1 MRFGA
6 VILGYSILSF
16 ILFMFGIMQPS
27 DSFVIGVLTGE
38 AGWNEA
44 LIGDGYFLGIGE
56 LGFEVTSI
64 ISLMTI
70 IAITIG
76 GIALASGTTI
86 DRHIIFGF
94 LLAMVLTLYLE
105 MLLPIVNVFPEN
117 IRILGWLIYGILSF
131 ILIWTA
137 IEFWGGSE

>member
-27 DSFVIGVLTGE
+27 DSFVIGVLTGT
-38 AGWNEA
+38 ASWNTA
-44 LIGDGYFLGIGE
+44 LTGSNSFLG
-56 LGFEVTSI
+56 LYPVTSI
-64 ISLMTI
+64 IALMTVVAI
-70 IAITIG
+70 SVGAIAIVR
-76 GIALASGTTI
+76 GTTV
-86 DRHIIFGF
+86 DRHVIFGF
-94 LLAMVLTLYLE
+94 LIAIVLGLYLE

-131 ILIWTA
+131 ILIWTG